1 MYFTYFMFCK
11 GALYQCLASFLK
23 CATDYVVGVLSTKLL
38 ISRVL
43 LIKRCHP
50 GVWLGLKAALCS
62 PIDIDKP
69 NSHLLCFIVVYFD
82 SRCLIRFRCYRLMVF
97 DLLLKVFVARN
108 ETFWCSITI
117 MRCNIYIY
125 HLVTFSIDLFLG
137 GFIDFFRRCCWSLL
151 ILLDSL
157 FGVNA
162 IVESARL

>member
-1 MYFTYFMFCK
+1 MWCIWIKRQGNTKSCNPIWKLYFSSTVIDTYFMFCK
-11 GALYQCLASFLK
+11 GAPYQCLASFLK

-97 DLLLKVFVARN
+97 DLLLKVFVVA
-108 ETFWCSITI
+108 TKLSDVLLLLCT
-117 MRCNIYIY
+117 
-125 HLVTFSIDLFLG
+125 VTYTYTT
-137 GFIDFFRRCCWSLL
+137 
-151 ILLDSL
+151 
-157 FGVNA
+157 
-162 IVESARL
+162 